1 MLERHWNRTR
11 SGNKAFGLR
20 LSSHQWCKFEVPW
33 ITEGFRFHQTII
45 STQKSYTN
53 IYICIWCV
61 YIYMRERE
69 PCNGC
74 EYYIIPCWQRRKL
87 SAVCCV
93 EVAVIRKIIQ
103 DHSRVYKLMISKV
116 HDSLS
121 RDSGGAPVACFAF
134 HWCWLVSSFV
144 TPLFSI
150 KLWAKAK
157 WTLSTWPAEL
167 GRKQSLCCK
176 FKRRPMVCCMIITDN
191 QNELIK
197 SCNEKEP

>member
-1 MLERHWNRTR
+1 MM
-11 SGNKAFGLR
+11 
-20 LSSHQWCKFEVPW
+20 C
-33 ITEGFRFHQTII
+33 
-45 STQKSYTN
+45 
-53 IYICIWCV
+53 IYI
-61 YIYMRERE
+61 YIYERERE